1 MSNITLSG
9 PSNVWYGVGL
19 NASKMGDQPYA
30 IIVDGNGNVSERKLA
45 DQGPGSLLKP
55 SVKIISSKESNG
67 IRTVSLSRPINGA
80 SNDHFTFYVD
90 ETEIPFINAVGST
103 VELSYHKEKT
113 SSLIKIFPIGTST
126 CVCGVNDIPFG
137 QAKGSLKYENTSD
150 RHYLSFDGDA
160 INLKANNFR
169 GLSHISNHN

>member
-1 MSNITLSG
+1 MNVTSNSISTPMIIHAIYNEVDEMTTLESKCEESKVSRSLGSASSLVQLSIEMDWTKGMSNITLSG

-55 SVKIISSKESNG
+55 SVKIISIKESNG

-90 ETEIPFINAVGST
+90 ETKIPFINAVGST
-103 VELSYHKEKT
+103 VE
-113 SSLIKIFPIGTST
+113 
-126 CVCGVNDIPFG
+126 
-137 QAKGSLKYENTSD
+137 
-150 RHYLSFDGDA
+150 
-160 INLKANNFR
+160 
-169 GLSHISNHN
+169 